1 MIYAARNLRSL
12 TDDLCR
18 GTHFDHQFYLQFEN
32 YRVLLVS
39 NAAKLVEN
47 LRHYFETFVVSA
59 GEVQLT
65 VTALEMDPPEID
77 AHFEMKM
84 PDFGKDKI
92 KEEFLDLDD
101 GRIVRK
107 RLTGMVFIFASDVN
121 LVAGSCCAN
130 ANQVVN
136 FINNR
141 FIAYKLDQ
149 GCLLGH
155 AAAVAKGGRGLAL
168 AGFSGMGKSTL
179 ALHLMSRGT
188 DFISNDRLLIEGEAG
203 KPQFMYGIAK
213 LPRIN
218 PGTALGNPDLAMVMP
233 LADRERFGLLE
244 TDALWQVEH
253 KYDVYIDQCFGRDR
267 FQSKATLEALVIL
280 NWERQGG
287 GLVVVAADE
296 SRRRAL
302 LPAFMKAA
310 GLFYLGTAAVALEKY
325 LRRLSVCP
333 MYELR
338 GGVDFVGATEFCL
351 RLLV

>member
-1 MIYAARNLRSL
+1 MIYAARSLRGL
-12 TDDLCR
+12 TEDLCR
-18 GTHFDHQFYLQFEN
+18 GTRFDHKLYLQFEN
-32 YRVLLVS
+32 YRMLLES
-39 NAAKLVEN
+39 NAADLVEN
-47 LRHYFETFVVSA
+47 LRHYFEAFVVSS
-59 GEVQLT
+59 GEVNLT
-65 VTALEMDPPEID
+65 VTALETATPEID
-77 AHFEMKM
+77 SHFEIKV
-84 PDFGKDKI
+84 PDPGKDKI

-107 RLTGMVFIFASDVN
+107 RLTGMVFMFAADVN
-121 LVAGSCCAN
+121 LVAGPCCAN

-179 ALHLMSRGT
+179 ALHLMSRGS

-203 KPQFMYGIAK
+203 EKLFMHGIAK

-218 PGTALGNPDLAMVMP
+218 PGTALGNPDLTMVMP

-244 TDALWQVEH
+244 SDELWQVEH
-253 KYDVYIDQCFGRDR
+253 KYDVYIDQCFGRNR
-267 FQSKATLEALVIL
+267 FQSKASLEALVIL

-287 GLVVVAADE
+287 ALVVAPADE
-296 SRRRAL
+296 NRRRAL

-310 GLFYLGTAAVALEKY
+310 GLFYLGTAEVGLETY
-325 LRRLSVCP
+325 LRRLSSCRI
-333 MYELR
+333 YELR
-338 GGVDFVGATEFCL
+338 GGVDFVAATEFCL
-351 RLLV
+351 RLLE